1 MLKKA
6 GIIVAASAVSL
17 LAVSPLAFAGE
28 KGHGD
33 VEFTQVSSDSH
44 DCGNQKNE
52 QAASASGLLNLL
64 SGIAVQVPIN
74 ALNCN
79 ELNILSNEI
88 NR

>member
-1 MLKKA
+1 MVVLRL
-6 GIIVAASAVSL
+6 SAPTRRATFLSVS
-17 LAVSPLAFAGE
+17 
-28 KGHGD
+28 
-33 VEFTQVSSDSH
+33 
-44 DCGNQKNE
+44 NQKAE

-79 ELNILSNEI
+79 ELNILSNEN